1 MKKTLLSLG
10 VMLVWASS
18 AFAGVGSETVTM
30 PADVYKAILERLDSL
45 QKRVDDLEQ
54 EKSTVQ
60 PTREQYDK
68 LTQDVDN
75 IYDTL
80 DEVET
85 KTLQDRIN
93 FGAELR
99 TRVDNYSFNN
109 MGTRTDLLTGA
120 QSTNNDGHDDNNW
133 SNRFRLNMDAEISNS
148 LSFHGRLAVYKNWGD
163 SDYTE
168 TDLYV
173 DINQAHRP
181 GTTSVKLDRAYID
194 WIPQGMPVPL
204 ALTIGRH
211 PSTEGPPYELKENR
225 LRQSTYP
232 ALLIDLETD
241 GIVGTIGLEQY
252 TGLKNSAF
260 RLAYGIGY
268 HSDFDNSDSFSF
280 LDDDE
285 AGDSTMFASFLES
298 EMPGLPGSLA
308 ILSYVHIDDVPSSF
322 RGPNDDDGNPANV
335 NLGDLDLYGI
345 HLQVDDLKK
354 SGFDL
359 FVSWGASRSDPNGKF
374 ATYPGYGDMGLLTA
388 DGQDRKSGSSLYAG
402 LRYKLPIEM
411 LNHPK
416 IGFEY
421 NHGSKYWISM
431 GNASSELYNKLATR
445 GDVYEIY
452 YIQPVSRHLFFRAGY
467 TSIDYD
473 YTLSGYHTGQ
483 PVSTDAELENYYL
496 LMDCR
501 F

>member
-10 VMLVWASS
+10 VMLAWAGTV
-18 AFAGVGSETVTM
+18 FAGVGGETVTM

-54 EKSTVQ
+54 EKSAVQ
-60 PTREQYDK
+60 PTRKQYDK
-68 LTQDVDN
+68 LAQDVDN

-85 KTLQDRIN
+85 KSLQDRIN

-99 TRVDNYSFNN
+99 TRLDHYSYDNLV
-109 MGTRTDLLTGA
+109 TRTDD
-120 QSTNNDGHDDNNW
+120 DGHDDNNW
-133 SNRFRLNMDAEISNS
+133 TNRFRLNMDAEISSS

-168 TDLYV
+168 SDLYV

-181 GTTSVKLDRAYID
+181 GTSSLKLDRAYID
-194 WIPQGMPVPL
+194 WIPEGSPVPF

-211 PSTEGPPYELKENR
+211 PSTEGPPFELKENR

-232 ALLIDLETD
+232 ALLVDLETD
-241 GIVGTIGLEQY
+241 GIVGTFGLEKY
-252 TGLKNSAF
+252 TGLKNSAW
-260 RLAYGIGY
+260 RLCYGIGY
-268 HSDFDNSDSFSF
+268 HSDHNDSDSFSF

-285 AGDSTMFASFLES
+285 AGDSTMFATFLES
-298 EMPGLPGSLA
+298 EMPGLPDSLA
-308 ILSYVHIDDVPSSF
+308 VLSYAHLDDVPSSF
-322 RGPNDDDGNPANV
+322 TGPNDDGSNPANV
-335 NLGDLDLYGI
+335 NIGDLDLYGI
-345 HLQVDDLKK
+345 HLQVNDLMK
-354 SGFDL
+354 SGLDL
-359 FVSWGASRSDPNGKF
+359 FVSWGASRSDPNGNS
-374 ATYPGYGDMGLLTA
+374 AGTWGLLSA
-388 DGQDRKSGSSLYAG
+388 DGQDKKSGSSLYAG
-402 LRYKLPIEM
+402 LRYKLPIDK

-431 GNASSELYNKLATR
+431 GNASNELYNKLATR
-445 GDVYEIY
+445 GDVYDVY
-452 YIQPVSRHLFFRAGY
+452 YIQPVSKHLFFRAGY
-467 TSIDYD
+467 TTIDYD

-483 PVSTDAELENYYL
+483 PVSSDAELENYYL